1 MMAIEVA
8 LPRIFMLGNLTS
20 YLTVFLVFNL
30 LLLDAQQLH
39 AYESPNDHRYE
50 IKMPDAIELFVFLL
64 FGSVFLNLL
73 FAVLILNRFLF
84 AFLLLLF
91 FLLLFAVE
99 KWVRC
104 QFMTVVFRLL
114 LLRCLS
120 EHSAWSFWCFRRE
133 VLTMYC
139 YWRCESD
146 DNDD

>member
-1 MMAIEVA
+1 MVAAEVA
-8 LPRIFMLGNLTS
+8 LPRIFMFGNLTS
-20 YLTVFLVFNL
+20 YLSVFRMFNL
-30 LLLDAQQLH
+30 LFLDAQQLH
-39 AYESPNDHRYE
+39 ADESPNDHRYE

-120 EHSAWSFWCFRRE
+120 EHSA
-133 VLTMYC
+133 
-139 YWRCESD
+139 
-146 DNDD
+146 